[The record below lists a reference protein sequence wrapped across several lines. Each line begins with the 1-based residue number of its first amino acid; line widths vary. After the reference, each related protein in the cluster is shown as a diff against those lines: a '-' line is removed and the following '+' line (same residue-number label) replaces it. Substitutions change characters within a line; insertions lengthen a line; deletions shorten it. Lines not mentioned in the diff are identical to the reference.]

1 MAELAAKIREA
12 LEAFWDERAIPI
24 EGGETT
30 SVDDLVG
37 PVESMTAVD
46 VLVTLDAIVG
56 LKLPNAVIQAGG
68 YQTRDEFINKLG
80 ASILAHIATKSK
92 S

>member
-1 MAELAAKIREA
+1 MAELAAKIKEA
-12 LEAFWDERAIPI
+12 LESFWDERAIPN
-24 EGGETT
+24 EGGEAT

-46 VLVTLDAIVG
+46 VLVTLDGIVG
-56 LKLPNAVIQAGG
+56 MKLPNTVIKAGG
-68 YQTRDEFINKLG
+68 YQTREEFINQLG
-80 ASILAHIATKSK
+80 ASVLAHIAAKSK